1 MDRILLDGVRYGR
14 HIFNLGHGVF
24 PEADPQKLHWLTRIM
39 CMNVVVN
46 YGHKRGKLVNIEK
59 KGLLFLSH
67 GSPSSKDDLSFPR

>member
-24 PEADPQKLHWLTRIM
+24 PEADPKSSIGLQTM
-39 CMNVVVN
+39 YMNAVVN

-59 KGLLFLSH
+59 KDYYSYPMVALQV
-67 GSPSSKDDLSFPR
+67 RMI